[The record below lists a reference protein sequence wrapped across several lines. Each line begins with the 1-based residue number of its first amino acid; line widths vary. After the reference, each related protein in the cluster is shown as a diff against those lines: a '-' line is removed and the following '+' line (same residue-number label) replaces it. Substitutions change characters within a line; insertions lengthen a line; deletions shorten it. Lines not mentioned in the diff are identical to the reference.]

1 MMNRDEIFE
10 KTLRRM
16 PAEFSSIEFYRAA
29 TQLGMSE
36 RDRVNNKPAPFL
48 MKNALRI
55 TKRTWRKKDSAVNT
69 PLKPSIPDVKESEA
83 VDLLKSLGYKVLK
96 PTFTEV

>member
-1 MMNRDEIFE
+1 
-10 KTLRRM
+10 
-16 PAEFSSIEFYRAA
+16 
-29 TQLGMSE
+29 
-36 RDRVNNKPAPFL
+36 